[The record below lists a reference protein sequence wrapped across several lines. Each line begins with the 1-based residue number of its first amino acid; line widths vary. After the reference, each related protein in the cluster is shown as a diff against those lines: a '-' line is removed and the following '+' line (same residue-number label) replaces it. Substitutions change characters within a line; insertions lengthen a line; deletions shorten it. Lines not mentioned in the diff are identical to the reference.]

1 MTFNYRTAAVNCES
15 VCGGKNFF
23 GLKFSSI
30 NQYWIAISKIKDF
43 RTQIYIKNFIS
54 PKNIFLHKK
63 SALRRLETEIF
74 VIKTNHCEFLFLI
87 KTVPARHLL
96 PDIQATNRGLY
107 DIL

>member
-1 MTFNYRTAAVNCES
+1 M
-15 VCGGKNFF
+15 
-23 GLKFSSI
+23 
-30 NQYWIAISKIKDF
+30 
-43 RTQIYIKNFIS
+43 YIKNFIS
-54 PKNIFLHKK
+54 PKNIFVYKKISPKK
-63 SALRRLETEIF
+63 SGTEIL